1 MSIQQ
6 TPGHVLP
13 ARSAAKMEAAMA
25 VGAFAIGTGEF
36 AIMGLMPDIAH
47 NLNLSEPQVGHAISA
62 YALGVMV
69 GAPLLAILGAKL
81 LRKHMLLLLMGLYAL
96 GNLATAFTPT
106 FGSLMAFRFISGLPH
121 GAYFGIAAVVA
132 STMVPNDKRAGA
144 VARVMMGLTL
154 AMLLGNPIA
163 TFLGQHLGWR
173 SAFVLVSALAL
184 CTIALVWRYVPD
196 RRDEPRSDPRKE
208 LRAFSKPQVW
218 MALAIGAI
226 GFAGMFCVFSY
237 LAPTMLEVTK
247 VTPQW
252 IPFGLAAFGVG
263 GIIGNI
269 AGGKLFD
276 RMQFRAVGLIL
287 VWSMAVL
294 LFFPFAAGS
303 LWSVL
308 LSMGLVGTMV
318 SLAAPLQ
325 IRLMDI
331 AHEAPS
337 LAAASN
343 HAAFNLANALG
354 AVVWRDG
361 DHRRARLDKYRL
373 YRRSHSARRPSHLPD
388 RPPHERRPLTPAIP
402 KPLRASMWERAW
414 RWVSQNINDC
424 PAPSIITQQPRTVL
438 TITTPQPTA
447 AKIHLGG
454 FAGAVVTKR
463 LASP

>member
-1 MSIQQ
+1 MTIQQ

-36 AIMGLMPDIAH
+36 AIMGLMPDIAR

-106 FGSLMAFRFISGLPH
+106 FGSLVAFRFISGLPH

-132 STMVPNDKRAGA
+132 SSMVPNHKRAGA

-163 TFLGQHLGWR
+163 TFLGQYLGWR
-173 SAFVLVSALAL
+173 SAFALVSVIALL
-184 CTIALVWRYVPD
+184 TIALVWQFVPH
-196 RRDEPRSDPRKE
+196 RHDEQRSDPRKE
-208 LRAFSKPQVW
+208 LRAFTKPQVW
-218 MALAIGAI
+218 MALSIGAI

-247 VTPQW
+247 VSPQW

-276 RMQFRAVGLIL
+276 RMQFRAVGWIL

-294 LFFPFAAGS
+294 LFFPFAASS
-303 LWSVL
+303 LWGVL
-308 LSMGLVGTMV
+308 LSMGLVATMV
-318 SLAAPLQ
+318 
-325 IRLMDI
+325 
-331 AHEAPS
+331 
-337 LAAASN
+337 
-343 HAAFNLANALG
+343 
-354 AVVWRDG
+354 
-361 DHRRARLDKYRL
+361 
-373 YRRSHSARRPSHLPD
+373 
-388 RPPHERRPLTPAIP
+388 
-402 KPLRASMWERAW
+402 
-414 RWVSQNINDC
+414 
-424 PAPSIITQQPRTVL
+424 
-438 TITTPQPTA
+438 
-447 AKIHLGG
+447 
-454 FAGAVVTKR
+454 
-463 LASP
+463 

>member
-1 MSIQQ
+1 MAIQHN
-6 TPGHVLP
+6 PGPLLP
-13 ARSAAKMEAAMA
+13 ARTAAKMEAAMA

-36 AIMGLMPDIAH
+36 AIMGLMPDIAS
-47 NLNLSEPQVGHAISA
+47 NLHLSEPQVGHAISA

-69 GAPLLAILGAKL
+69 GAPLLAILGARL
-81 LRKHMLLLLMGLYAL
+81 LRKHLLLLLMTLYAV

-106 FGSLMAFRFISGLPH
+106 FGSLIAFRFISGLPH

-132 STMVPNDKRAGA
+132 SSMVPSDKRAEA

-163 TFLGQHLGWR
+163 TLLGQYFGWR
-173 SAFVLVSALAL
+173 SAFALVGAIAI
-184 CTIALVWRYVPD
+184 CTLALVWRYVPD

-208 LRAFSKPQVW
+208 LRAFTKPQVW
-218 MALAIGAI
+218 MALAIGAV

-237 LAPTMLEVTK
+237 LAPTMLEVTRA
-247 VTPQW
+247 TPQW
-252 IPFGLAAFGVG
+252 IPFALAAFGVG

-276 RMQFRAVGLIL
+276 RLQFRAVGVLL

-303 LWSVL
+303 LWSVIL
-308 LSMGLVGTMV
+308 GIGLVGSMV
-318 SLAAPLQ
+318 ALAAPLQ

-354 AVVWRDG
+354 PWLGGMAITAGLGWTSTG
-361 DHRRARLDKYRL
+361 YIGAACALAGLGIYL
-373 YRRSHSARRPSHLPD
+373 LARRM
-388 RPPHERRPLTPAIP
+388 
-402 KPLRASMWERAW
+402 K
-414 RWVSQNINDC
+414 
-424 PAPSIITQQPRTVL
+424 
-438 TITTPQPTA
+438 
-447 AKIHLGG
+447 GG
-454 FAGAVVTKR
+454 E
-463 LASP
+463 

>member
-1 MSIQQ
+1 MSIHQ

-36 AIMGLMPDIAH
+36 AIMGLMPDIAQ
-47 NLNLSEPQVGHAISA
+47 NLGLSEPQVGHAISA

-106 FGSLMAFRFISGLPH
+106 FGSLVAFRFISGLPH

-132 STMVPNDKRAGA
+132 SSMVPNDKRAGA

-173 SAFVLVSALAL
+173 SAFALVSVIAL
-184 CTIALVWRYVPD
+184 CTIALVWQFVPH
-196 RRDEPRSDPRKE
+196 RHDEQRSDPRKE
-208 LRAFSKPQVW
+208 LRAFTKPQVW
-218 MALAIGAI
+218 MALSIGAI

-237 LAPTMLEVTK
+237 LAPTMLEVTE
-247 VTPQW
+247 VSPQW

-276 RMQFRAVGLIL
+276 RMQFRAVGWIL

-294 LFFPFAAGS
+294 LFFPFAASS
-303 LWSVL
+303 LWGVL

-354 AVVWRDG
+354 PWFGGMAITAGFGWTSTGYIGAATALVG
-361 DHRRARLDKYRL
+361 LGIYL
-373 YRRSHSARRPSHLPD
+373 IARR
-388 RPPHERRPLTPAIP
+388 
-402 KPLRASMWERAW
+402 M
-414 RWVSQNINDC
+414 Q
-424 PAPSIITQQPRTVL
+424 
-438 TITTPQPTA
+438 
-447 AKIHLGG
+447 GG
-454 FAGAVVTKR
+454 H
-463 LASP
+463 